1 MVSGMVAT
9 LVAVLALA
17 FVEGIGAF
25 YPARPVW
32 NRLRSRH
39 GRRAVRAMRERFE
52 AAAARRT
59 PYLLALLLGALVA
72 AWVAAS
78 GALDKRWYEVLADAG
93 PHVVVAI
100 ALLRL
105 PGALRRAAARMR
117 DYERDAGEDP
127 DADPSAAAGGSVAVA
142 P

>member
-1 MVSGMVAT
+1 MTSGIVAT

-17 FVEGIGAF
+17 FVEGMGAV
-25 YPARPVW
+25 YPARRAW
-32 NRLRSRH
+32 QRLRSQH

-59 PYLLALLLGALVA
+59 PYVLALFLGALVA

-78 GALDKRWYEVLADAG
+78 GVLDKHWYEVLADAG
-93 PHVVVAI
+93 PHAVVAM
-100 ALLRL
+100 ALVRL

-127 DADPSAAAGGSVAVA
+127 DGDGGLGGDAVAVA